1 MTKKLDI
8 TFNVLDWNSK
18 DDIDEDDEENENFII
33 ECYGKT
39 IDEKSVYLRITE
51 YTPYFFAEI
60 PKRWKEFEIK
70 KFM

>member
-51 YTPYFFAEI
+51 YSIFF
-60 PKRWKEFEIK
+60 R
-70 KFM
+70 